1 MGKKLNKINK
11 LVATMLSLVL
21 LLGITSPI
29 KVKAATVTGQDIVNE
44 ALYWVGRIPYYMDSV
59 ITTQKLNRNNPPPY
73 MDCADFTSSVYS
85 TVMDINIGGWTGAQ
99 KYYGNAVDISAA
111 KSGNYSNLALGDLI
125 IFTWPNGSYN
135 NGDHVAIYIGNGQ
148 IVHESGDNNRG
159 GNVKVN
165 SLNEYWDGYGVLKN
179 NIISIRRVP
188 GVVSG
193 YKKVHVGEY
202 INVKPFMVTFPIFK
216 DDTSWETYNRL
227 CLLSAPISVKVLDN
241 PSKNVYKVKDCRY
254 GYVGYV
260 YVEENNNYTFTSYQ
274 AYSEESLYKTV
285 VNGVQVSD
293 LCSTKWIPG
302 IVEEQLQKDVR
313 TIQISKC
320 NNTSTSY
327 QANLDTKVGSGEAL
341 YKIVVDGVQVS
352 DMCSKKWIPGIVE
365 EQLGK
370 DVNDI
375 VITRCN

>member
-29 KVKAATVTGQDIVNE
+29 KVKAATVTGQDVVNE
-44 ALYWVGRIPYYMDSV
+44 ARKYTGVRYTWGGTNPSTGFDCSGFTQYVYGCLGIALPRVISTDMASQRGVGTKISSIDDLQIGDLV
-59 ITTQKLNRNNPPPY
+59 ITYNYDHVGIYVGNGY
-73 MDCADFTSSVYS
+73 Y
-85 TVMDINIGGWTGAQ
+85 INSPQT
-99 KYYGNAVDISAA
+99 
-111 KSGNYSNLALGDLI
+111 
-125 IFTWPNGSYN
+125 
-135 NGDHVAIYIGNGQ
+135 GDHVREMPITSFVEG
-148 IVHESGDNNRG
+148 
-159 GNVKVN
+159 
-165 SLNEYWDGYGVLKN
+165 
-179 NIISIRRVP
+179 RRVP
-188 GVVSG
+188 GVVSD
-193 YKKVHVGEY
+193 YKGVHVGEY

-274 AYSEESLYKTV
+274 AYSEESLYKTL
-285 VNGVQVSD
+285 VNCVQVSD

-352 DMCSKKWIPGIVE
+352 DMCSKEWIPGIVE

-375 VITRCN
+375 IITRCN